1 MQLHKVPKVCGK
13 IIGELKKKPNCFLL
27 NLFKPFQILLYFQ
40 KPNIFLAFKK
50 YIILQKAKLT
60 HLLCG

>member
-1 MQLHKVPKVCGK
+1 MWKDNRR
-13 IIGELKKKPNCFLL
+13 IKKKPNCFLL